1 MPAASNGGRYLGP
14 LACRSLS
21 TNQVGPHPLGTL
33 MMRHVRAGS
42 RLVRSSVLS
51 LVAALATVPASLGVQ
66 PVRADESPAYVV
78 EVTDVS
84 AKVGEP
90 AVLHATLRAR
100 DGYRVLQAYNNRV
113 IELSSFDDGVQFER
127 RVVRG
132 TVQED
137 TLDFAIGV
145 RPTKPGKHPINGYF
159 RVGYIHEPGELA
171 MVSLR
176 LIANVN
182 GTE

>member
-1 MPAASNGGRYLGP
+1 MQR
-14 LACRSLS
+14 
-21 TNQVGPHPLGTL
+21 
-33 MMRHVRAGS
+33 VRAGS
-42 RLVRSSVLS
+42 KLIRLPALA
-51 LVAALATVPASLGVQ
+51 LVAALAISLTSPGLKQ
-66 PVRADESPAYVV
+66 AKAEESPAYVV

-90 AVLHATLRAR
+90 AVLHATLRVR
-100 DGYRVLQAYNNRV
+100 DGYRVLQGYNNRV
-113 IELSSFDDGVQFER
+113 IELSSMDDGVAFEH

-132 TVQED
+132 TVQEGG
-137 TLDFAIGV
+137 LDFAIGV
-145 RPTKPGKHPINGYF
+145 RATKPGRHPINGYF
-159 RVGYIHEPGELA
+159 RVGYIHGTDEFA

>member
-1 MPAASNGGRYLGP
+1 M
-14 LACRSLS
+14 
-21 TNQVGPHPLGTL
+21 Q
-33 MMRHVRAGS
+33 HVRTGS
-42 RLVRSSVLS
+42 KLIRLSVLV
-51 LVAALATVPASLGVQ
+51 LVAALAIVSTFPGIKPVQ
-66 PVRADESPAYVV
+66 ADESPAYAI

-90 AVLHATLRAR
+90 AVLHATLRIR

-113 IELSSFDDGVQFER
+113 MELSSFDDGVAFDH

-132 TVQED
+132 TVQD
-137 TLDFAIGV
+137 DGLDFAIGV
-145 RPTKPGKHPINGYF
+145 RATKPGKHPINGYF
-159 RVGYIHEPGELA
+159 RVGYIHGTDELS

-182 GTE
+182 GIE

>member
-1 MPAASNGGRYLGP
+1 MLVRLSALAAIAAFAIASALPG
-14 LACRSLS
+14 
-21 TNQVGPHPLGTL
+21 
-33 MMRHVRAGS
+33 VRA
-42 RLVRSSVLS
+42 
-51 LVAALATVPASLGVQ
+51 AQT
-66 PVRADESPAYVV
+66 DESPAYVV

-90 AVLHATLRAR
+90 AVLHATLHIR
-100 DGYRVLQAYNNRV
+100 DGYRVLHGYNNRV
-113 IELSSFDDGVQFER
+113 IELSSFDDGVAFEH

-132 TVQED
+132 TVQD
-137 TLDFAIGV
+137 DGLDFAIDV

-159 RVGYIHEPGELA
+159 RVGYIHGTDELS

>member
-1 MPAASNGGRYLGP
+1 MAADFPAGPVVLSNDLTPGI
-14 LACRSLS
+14 LAM
-21 TNQVGPHPLGTL
+21 Q
-33 MMRHVRAGS
+33 HVRTGS
-42 RLVRSSVLS
+42 MLIRLSALA
-51 LVAALATVPASLGVQ
+51 LVAALAIASALPGIKPAQ
-66 PVRADESPAYVV
+66 ADESPAYVV

-90 AVLHATLRAR
+90 AVLHATLRIR
-100 DGYRVLQAYNNRV
+100 DGYRILHAYNNRV
-113 IELSSFDDGVQFER
+113 IELSSFDNGVAFEQ

-132 TVQED
+132 TVAED
-137 TLDFAIGV
+137 GLDFAIGV
-145 RPTKPGKHPINGYF
+145 RATKPGKHPINGYF
-159 RVGYIHEPGELA
+159 RVGYIHGDGELA

>member
-1 MPAASNGGRYLGP
+1 M
-14 LACRSLS
+14 
-21 TNQVGPHPLGTL
+21 H
-33 MMRHVRAGS
+33 HVRAGS
-42 RLVRSSVLS
+42 LLIRFSAFALI
-51 LVAALATVPASLGVQ
+51 AALATSPASLGFERA
-66 PVRADESPAYVV
+66 RADESPAYAV

-90 AVLHATLRAR
+90 AVLQATLRIR
-100 DGYRVLQAYNNRV
+100 DGYRVLQGYNNRV
-113 IELSSFDDGVQFER
+113 IELSSIDDGVAFER

-132 TVQED
+132 TIREGG
-137 TLDFAIGV
+137 LDFAIGV
-145 RPTKPGKHPINGYF
+145 RAIKPGRHPINGYF
-159 RVGYIHEPGELA
+159 RVGYIHGPDELA

>member
-1 MPAASNGGRYLGP
+1 M
-14 LACRSLS
+14 
-21 TNQVGPHPLGTL
+21 Q
-33 MMRHVRAGS
+33 HVRKRS
-42 RLVRSSVLS
+42 MLIRLSALVP
-51 LVAALATVPASLGVQ
+51 VAALAILLAFPGTKA
-66 PVRADESPAYVV
+66 VRADESPAYVV

-90 AVLHATLRAR
+90 AVLHATLRIR
-100 DGYRVLQAYNNRV
+100 DGYRVLQSYNNRV
-113 IELSSFDDGVQFER
+113 MELSSNDDGVAFEH

-132 TVQED
+132 TVQD
-137 TLDFAIGV
+137 DGLDFAIGV

-159 RVGYIHEPGELA
+159 RVGYIHSPDEMA